1 MHGGSQAARSHTCPA
16 RLASF
21 MFYYIAAALKGGCS
35 HQIFKLGDKE
45 KIFIPGSGLIPAT
58 ALSIPTGSD
67 KLLAP
72 TPHLALPSPRP
83 HPHYCSAANP
93 VCQILLPWTL
103 LRKSYWCC
111 TFLSTQGAALS
122 SRLPLSPYGTT
133 SAAFSPVSRP
143 PPPLL
148 RPCCPAVHNQRRLG
162 IIAQRNDCLGAP
174 QTTTTKQT
182 KKKKKPDKKGGPQ

>member
-1 MHGGSQAARSHTCPA
+1 
-16 RLASF
+16 
-21 MFYYIAAALKGGCS
+21 MFYYNAAALKWGCS

-72 TPHLALPSPRP
+72 TPHLALPSSRP

-93 VCQILLPWTL
+93 VCQIQLPWTL

-143 PPPLL
+143 PPPPCCVPAAPQSTTSVVSGLL
-148 RPCCPAVHNQRRLG
+148 RSAIIVWELLKQQQQNKQRKKRS
-162 IIAQRNDCLGAP
+162 
-174 QTTTTKQT
+174 QT
-182 KKKKKPDKKGGPQ
+182 KKRPSVTPSQCVALL